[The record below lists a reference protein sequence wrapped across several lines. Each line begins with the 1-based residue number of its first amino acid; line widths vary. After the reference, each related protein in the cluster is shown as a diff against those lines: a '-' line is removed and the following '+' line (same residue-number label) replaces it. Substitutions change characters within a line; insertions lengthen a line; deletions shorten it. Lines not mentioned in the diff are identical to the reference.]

1 MQRGGG
7 GLVGE
12 HIHYK
17 HPDNAE
23 PLILNKNNLAER
35 PEAILCTCFFL
46 IFTREPC
53 MAEDPSFG
61 SKKCRSYSRRA
72 TP

>member
-7 GLVGE
+7 VGE
-12 HIHYK
+12 RIHYK
-17 HPDNAE
+17 HPGNVE

-35 PEAILCTCFFL
+35 PEAILCTCFL
-46 IFTREPC
+46 IFIREPC

-61 SKKCRSYSRRA
+61 KDEGRIHA
-72 TP
+72 E